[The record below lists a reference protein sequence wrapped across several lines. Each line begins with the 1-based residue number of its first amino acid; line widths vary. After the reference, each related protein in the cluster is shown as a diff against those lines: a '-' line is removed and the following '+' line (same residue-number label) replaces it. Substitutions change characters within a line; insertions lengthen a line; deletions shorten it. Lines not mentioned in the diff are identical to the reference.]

1 MTARPTVTTTPPDGP
16 ERARGH
22 IRLRIDL
29 AYDGSA
35 FRGFAAQPGLRTV
48 EGVLA
53 DAIGK
58 LAGTA
63 VALTVA
69 GRTDKGVHAA
79 SQTVHVDVPVDSRIG
94 RAPEGARSALDGICG
109 PEIAIWRVRAVPA
122 TFDARFSAN
131 QRRYR
136 YHLCDAQ
143 AMDPR
148 WRHDTWHVGPPRLD
162 TESMDQGGSHL
173 LGEHDF
179 SSFCR
184 QPSPGAPRHLVRRV
198 DRLVVRR
205 RPRGHVE
212 VAVEGPAFCHQMVRS
227 VVGCLLRVGRGQ
239 RDSGWVREVLAA
251 RDRQAV
257 GQVAPPR
264 GLVLVGVS
272 YGPARD
278 PHGAD
283 EAS

>member
-1 MTARPTVTTTPPDGP
+1 MTTTQPVGADAG
-16 ERARGH
+16 GGQT
-22 IRLRIDL
+22 RLRVDL
-29 AYDGSA
+29 AYDGSR

-53 DAIGK
+53 EAIRA
-58 LAGTA
+58 LAGA
-63 VALTVA
+63 PVALTVA

-79 SQTVHVDVPVDSRIG
+79 SQTVHVDVPADSRIG
-94 RAPEGARSALDGICG
+94 RAPEAARAALDGMCG
-109 PEIAIWRVRAVPA
+109 PEIAIWQVRRVPA
-122 TFDARFSAN
+122 TFDARFSAS

-136 YHLCDAQ
+136 YHLCDAP

-162 TESMDQGGSHL
+162 AEAMDRGGSHL

-179 SSFCR
+179 TSFCR
-184 QPSPGAPRHLVRRV
+184 QPTPDAPQHLVRRI
-198 DRLVVRR
+198 DRLAVRR
-205 RPRGHVE
+205 RARGHVE

-239 RDSGWVREVLAA
+239 REHAWVRDVVAA
-251 RDRQAV
+251 RDRQEI

-272 YGPARD
+272 YASASPPA
-278 PHGAD
+278 

>member
-1 MTARPTVTTTPPDGP
+1 MTTTPGGPDS
-16 ERARGH
+16 GH
-22 IRLRIDL
+22 GQVRLRIDL

-35 FRGFAAQPGLRTV
+35 FRGFAAQPRLRTV

-53 DAIGK
+53 DAVAK
-58 LAGTA
+58 LAGSPIE
-63 VALTVA
+63 LTVA

-79 SQTVHVDVPVDSRIG
+79 SQTVHVDVPLDSRIG
-94 RAPEGARSALDGICG
+94 RAPEQARSALDGMCG
-109 PEIAIWRVRAVPA
+109 PEIAIWRVRRVPA

-136 YHLCDAQ
+136 YNLCDAE

-162 TESMDQGGSHL
+162 TDAMHRGGSHL

-179 SSFCR
+179 ASFCR
-184 QPSPGAPRHLVRRV
+184 QPSPANPRHLVRRV
-198 DRLVVRR
+198 DRLEVRR
-205 RPRGHVE
+205 RPHGHVE
-212 VAVEGPAFCHQMVRS
+212 VAIAGPAFCHQMVRS

-239 RDSGWVREVLAA
+239 RDSGWVRDVLGA

-272 YGPARD
+272 YGSAGPARGSS
-278 PHGAD
+278 GA
-283 EAS
+283 S